1 MTSLVSS
8 RTLDGLRLTLII
20 GVMSEVSQNDSLSYT
35 VVDFFFPSSTHL
47 MLKDHQTFLKII
59 LYFYYYKAIK
69 YYQLLRVVSP

>member
-35 VVDFFFPSSTHL
+35 DVDFFSSLIYL
-47 MLKDHQTFLKII
+47 MLKDHQPF
-59 LYFYYYKAIK
+59 
-69 YYQLLRVVSP
+69 